1 MSVDR
6 EYKTRIGDREYRT
19 SNAEL
24 RTPNESAPTVPG
36 LEAQD
41 NAVIQD
47 DILLS
52 PPNGERNEVRGL
64 DGVQAANSD
73 AITQPNL
80 NITSSPRPSLPLH
93 GGERDGVAATSSEEH
108 RTFNIERPT
117 SNEDAKSES
126 PLVGTSRGD
135 VTARV
140 PADGIESESASAEF
154 TTSFESKSDGKH
166 RTTNAELRTPNP
178 GSAASPSARTSA
190 ASSESRQRD
199 AGAPREPDRNH
210 VTRQELQRELDS
222 LRRLIESRK

>member
-6 EYKTRIGDREYRT
+6 RYKTRIGDGEHRT

-24 RTPNESAPTVPG
+24 RTSNESGAVPSPS
-36 LEAQD
+36 ESEIISSAQND
-41 NAVIQD
+41 T
-47 DILLS
+47 LLS

-64 DGVQAANSD
+64 DDAQPVNSAA
-73 AITQPNL
+73 TTPPNL
-80 NITSSPRPSLPLH
+80 NSTSSPLPSPPLH
-93 GGERDGVAATSSEEH
+93 EGEGDGIATTPSGEH

-117 SNEDAKSES
+117 SNENSGSEPS
-126 PLVGTSRGD
+126 EVGISRSD

-140 PADGIESESASAEF
+140 PAGETGATPASAEF
-154 TTSFESKSDGKH
+154 GMSFESKSDGKH
-166 RTTNAELRTPNP
+166 RTSNAELRTPNL
-178 GSAASPSARTSA
+178 GSAAVPA